1 MLLAAAG
8 ETTALAAK
16 TAVEMAGLD
25 LAAAK
30 AAEVEIVAERE
41 VETAGVD
48 VAAAKAAEVEMEAA
62 VDSAVDSAVAVATN
76 HDNPIAGHL
85 RCCHSP
91 RPAQK

>member
-1 MLLAAAG
+1 MRVLPAASPWAVPVLLAAAG

-25 LAAAK
+25 L
-30 AAEVEIVAERE
+30 
-41 VETAGVD
+41 
-48 VAAAKAAEVEMEAA
+48 AAAKAAEVEMEAA